1 MLTKK
6 HNSVV
11 SLLEAI
17 LYKEHPY
24 RKHQLWN
31 IVSDTPYTDVTGM
44 MLHIKLKKNHVWKIE
59 IKSHAGVSF
68 LTNPHRQ
75 PQMQFKA
82 QRRSNKTTQTSK
94 DGPISM

>member
-1 MLTKK
+1 
-6 HNSVV
+6 
-11 SLLEAI
+11 LLEAI

-68 LTNPHRQ
+68 LTNKYSRAGV
-75 PQMQFKA
+75 FY
-82 QRRSNKTTQTSK
+82 K
-94 DGPISM
+94 DVLYRGLLLTRKLQSYASWLKG